1 MLTRWPRALETLV
14 DVPDCE
20 QRVSVEGGEA
30 HQPRLRAAGQPLHQP
45 QLSLP
50 QRVGGVPDTAVN
62 EPLRSFHNVHFYY
75 GGWTLGQ
82 ESPAHLHH
90 SAAGCRTGPQ
100 SMESPRFVTKP

>member
-1 MLTRWPRALETLV
+1 MLARWPRALETLV

-20 QRVSVEGGEA
+20 QRVSVEGGET

-62 EPLRSFHNVHFYY
+62 EPLRSFHNVHV
-75 GGWTLGQ
+75 WWMD
-82 ESPAHLHH
+82 S
-90 SAAGCRTGPQ
+90 RTG
-100 SMESPRFVTKP
+100 ESWHTFIIPLLAVELDLNQWSPLNL